1 MPNTGERDYI
11 EVMPENMAEWYMHL
25 VHIAS
30 YEYAAQ
36 LSIGK
41 QVLDYGC
48 GSGYGSAILA
58 SKAKAVTGVDLSDE
72 AIAYAREHHA
82 GQALE
87 FRSLAEYQPRQ
98 GFYDLI
104 TSFQVI
110 EHVKDLDAYL
120 QTIHHQLAPGGL
132 ALISTPN
139 RDTRLYPFQKPWNI
153 WHLTEYSPRSLEKLL
168 SKYFSTVEILH
179 ITSNPELIN
188 AELLRTQRLRLMAL
202 PATLAIYPEFLRRIL
217 LNLQSGSFELLKKLL
232 TNKSGQIADNDTPRS
247 FPYQSSDIRIIQG
260 PCSSSDL
267 MAVCRKKK

>member
-41 QVLDYGC
+41 NVLDYGC

-58 SKAKAVTGVDLSDE
+58 SIAKAVTGVDLSEE
-72 AIAYAREHHA
+72 AIVYAREHHA
-82 GQALE
+82 LPALE
-87 FRSLAEYQPRQ
+87 FRSLAKYQPRQ

-110 EHVKDLDAYL
+110 EHVKELDAYL
-120 QTIHHQLAPGGL
+120 QTIHQQLAPGGL

-168 SKYFSTVEILH
+168 KKHFSTVEILH

-188 AELLRTQRLRLMAL
+188 AELLRTQRLRRMAL

-217 LNLQSGSFELLKKLL
+217 LRLQSGSFAVLKKLL
-232 TNKSGQIADNDTPRS
+232 SRPTGRQTGSGTPLS
-247 FPYQSSDIRIIQG
+247 FPYLPSDIKIIPG

-267 MAVCRKKK
+267 MAVCRK